1 MQKKKENITQVCRDQ
16 LRCSTLYDKMTS
28 VKHAVAEA
36 TSIKQTTQETDV
48 LGGRYREFVAR
59 RGYRI
64 YLQKPKVIVVVVVEG
79 TRLYRSRN

>member
-36 TSIKQTTQETDV
+36 TKQRQLVKATIN
-48 LGGRYREFVAR
+48 L
-59 RGYRI
+59 
-64 YLQKPKVIVVVVVEG
+64 L
-79 TRLYRSRN
+79 